1 MSDEDWFKEYQKNVD
16 SNAKWRSR
24 KEQKALNDKWD
35 KSDMTQTDREKLVRI
50 LELLEK
56 TVGNLDWVQIR
67 LESPK
72 HCSDTITEIK
82 KILEK

>member
-1 MSDEDWFKEYQKNVD
+1 MD
-16 SNAKWRSR
+16 
-24 KEQKALNDKWD
+24 
-35 KSDMTQTDREKLVRI
+35 DREKVVRI

-82 KILEK
+82 KALEEIEKMTDIEKDNLEQGVSCSREKIRVLESIREILEK

>member
-1 MSDEDWFKEYQKNVD
+1 MD
-16 SNAKWRSR
+16 
-24 KEQKALNDKWD
+24 
-35 KSDMTQTDREKLVRI
+35 DREKVVRI

-67 LESPK
+67 LESPE
-72 HCSDTITEIK
+72 HCSDTITKIK

>member
-1 MSDEDWFKEYQKNVD
+1 MND
-16 SNAKWRSR
+16 S
-24 KEQKALNDKWD
+24 
-35 KSDMTQTDREKLVRI
+35 EKVLRI

-56 TVGNLDWVQIR
+56 IVGNLDWVQIR

>member
-1 MSDEDWFKEYQKNVD
+1 MD
-16 SNAKWRSR
+16 
-24 KEQKALNDKWD
+24 
-35 KSDMTQTDREKLVRI
+35 DREKVVRI

-56 TVGNLDWVQIR
+56 IVGNLDWVQIR

-72 HCSDTITEIK
+72 HCSDAITEIK

>member
-1 MSDEDWFKEYQKNVD
+1 MD
-16 SNAKWRSR
+16 
-24 KEQKALNDKWD
+24 
-35 KSDMTQTDREKLVRI
+35 DREKVVRI

-56 TVGNLDWVQIR
+56 IVCNLDCVQIR

>member
-1 MSDEDWFKEYQKNVD
+1 
-16 SNAKWRSR
+16 
-24 KEQKALNDKWD
+24 
-35 KSDMTQTDREKLVRI
+35 MTQTDREKLVRI

-56 TVGNLDWVQIR
+56 TIGNLDWMQIR

-82 KILEK
+82 KIIEK